1 MHQIECSILTPEV
14 VLRAS
19 GHLSKFSDVMV
30 RDSKTNESY
39 RVDHLLKSE
48 LEKLIKDSSETD
60 KSIAELKDVLR
71 RIENSEINNI
81 SDIDSLITKHKIKS
95 PSTGNTL
102 TNATPFN
109 LMFQSQI
116 GTNATQKWLI
126 FLVTLIYSNY

>member
-1 MHQIECSILTPEV
+1 MLQIDCSILTPEI

-19 GHLSKFSDVMV
+19 GHLAKFSDVMV

-48 LEKLIKDSSETD
+48 LEKLIKD
-60 KSIAELKDVLR
+60 KNGANKLVAELKDILKK
-71 RIENSEINNI
+71 IEKSEISNMA
-81 SDIDSLITKHKIKS
+81 DIDSTITKYSVKS
-95 PSTGNTL
+95 PSTGNSL

-116 GTNATQKWLI
+116 GANINHKWFI
-126 FLVTLIYSNY
+126 